1 MGRMSVRGGR
11 GRATLVLMV
20 GGRLDGASAMQ
31 LEREELKM
39 IGRHSIFICGQK
51 RVVGPI
57 WHI

>member
-1 MGRMSVRGGR
+1 M
-11 GRATLVLMV
+11 ALMV